1 MFLHSGVLFN
11 CDNILGT
18 VKGVEDWWSE
28 EDLVCKGGGLGYW
41 LAVSSVKRNLIQRE
55 YADPDVQKQKLIEFW
70 LELDAFASWHRLSR
84 AVKRVGQTQLASLIT
99 TYEQPP
105 TGTSLIH
112 SGLHLAV
119 CVRNATYM
127 IVQCSMYNVACYRL
141 FGKVWSILCSSS
153 LISSSYLI
161 QYAIVYLYMIVDV
174 GLR

>member
-28 EDLVCKGGGLGYW
+28 GDGFCRGGGLGYW
-41 LAVSSVKRNLIQRE
+41 LTVSSVKRDLIQRE

-84 AVKRVGQTQLASLIT
+84 AVKCVGQTQLASLIT

-105 TGTSLIH
+105 TGIYMFHPL
-112 SGLHLAV
+112 LATFSC
-119 CVRNATYM
+119 CVRSATYM
-127 IVQCSMYNVACYRL
+127 YNVGCML
-141 FGKVWSILCSSS
+141 QI
-153 LISSSYLI
+153 I
-161 QYAIVYLYMIVDV
+161 
-174 GLR
+174 